1 MKKKYYQIEYKK
13 IRKVAPV
20 CIDYQRHQT
29 ISIQG
34 QLSAEKPAIQT
45 KAPVIRIECKVSA
58 SFLMSV

>member
-34 QLSAEKPAIQT
+34 QLSAEN
-45 KAPVIRIECKVSA
+45 
-58 SFLMSV
+58 

>member
-13 IRKVAPV
+13 VRKVASV
-20 CIDYQRHQT
+20 SVDYQRHQT

-34 QLSAEKPAIQT
+34 QLSVENPVIQT
-45 KAPVIRIECKVSA
+45 TAPEIRIDSKVSA